1 MTGLLSVPKH
11 PSDYRAIRARLRN
24 PPNAVV
30 DRGINLGRD
39 MSPPPPKKLLP
50 SPDLPPLDSPP
61 RRPGRLFIPSH
72 ETEIWRAVRN
82 GICSGPPPP
91 FLVAALYELQFSN
104 DDRWVTIKDIQRAV
118 AQEFDIS
125 CAGFFSIRR
134 TKSIVLPRQVAMYLA
149 KELTSLSLPR
159 IGQRFGGRDHTTV
172 LHAWRKIAAL
182 RACDPALDAR
192 IKKIIAALK
201 GEV

>member
-1 MTGLLSVPKH
+1 MAGLLSVPKH
-11 PSDYRAIRARLRN
+11 PCDYRAIRARLRN

-50 SPDLPPLDSPP
+50 SPELQPLESPP
-61 RRPGRLFIPSH
+61 RRPGRLFIPLH
-72 ETEIWRAVRN
+72 KTEIWRAVRN
-82 GICSGPPPP
+82 GICNGPPPP
-91 FLVAALYELQFSN
+91 FLVAALYELKFLN
-104 DDRWVTIKDIQRAV
+104 DGQWVTIKDIQRAV
-118 AQEFDIS
+118 AQEFDIPCS
-125 CAGFFSIRR
+125 GFFSIRR
-134 TKSIVLPRQVAMYLA
+134 TKSIVLPRQIAMYLA

-182 RACDPALDAR
+182 QERDLALDVR
-192 IKKIIAALK
+192 IKKIIAELK
-201 GEV
+201 GEG